1 MLAGKP
7 KEGARMK
14 RISLLLAVAVAAA
27 AIVVATG
34 AAAAPLTGT
43 VGPGFTITMTK
54 KTTRA
59 GLYTF
64 RISDRSS
71 SHNFHLKGPGVN
83 RAITTVAGTGL
94 RTFTVRLRR
103 GVYTFYCEPHAFSMR
118 GTLRVT

>member
-1 MLAGKP
+1 
-7 KEGARMK
+7 MK
-14 RISLLLAVAVAAA
+14 RITLLLAGAVAAA

-54 KTTRA
+54 KVTRA

-71 SHNFHLKGPGVN
+71 IHNFHLRGPGVN
-83 RAITTVAGTGL
+83 RAITTVGGTGI
-94 RTFTVRLRR
+94 RTYTVRLRR
-103 GVYTFYCEPHAFSMR
+103 GLYRFFCDPHASTMH